1 MSLFNDRMYIN
12 SPNDHR
18 LQKLNNFYSWMCHWE
33 ENTRGNIKEFIS
45 SKLWF
50 DLQSMCLGFQS
61 LVHYKLG
68 KFPSSVI
75 KPALV
80 NQDCVENHFCQIRS
94 CNGQND
100 NPLFLQQQSSQNS
113 IRLGQTTI
121 SPKSNASSNSTYID
135 HRPSIPIEKKNIIK

>member
-12 SPNDHR
+12 SPNDQR

-33 ENTRGNIKEFIS
+33 ENTRGNNKEFIS

-61 LVHYKLG
+61 LVHYKLS

-75 KPALV
+75 KPAIV

-100 NPLFLQQQSSQNS
+100 NPTFLQQQSSQNS

-121 SPKSNASSNSTYID
+121 SPKSNASCNSTCID
-135 HRPSIPIEKKNIIK
+135 HRPSIPIEKNP